1 MLWFV
6 YALLA
11 AITGGF
17 IGILNRFIL
26 KDHDFISY
34 GFLWNVITSIFFI
47 PLFLMDFVM
56 PTNFYG
62 WEVTSIGIILWT
74 LIGFIGFKS
83 VQLVEVS
90 TGDSLSQIQVLF
102 LLFFSSI
109 FLSESLTV
117 NKIVGTFLIF
127 FGLITLTYKK
137 KFFGKITDRGIQL
150 TIIASLLIALASI
163 IDKVV
168 LEYWSVPGYSF
179 VAFLFPGLIM
189 GVTSLKR
196 FDRLIKMVKVRGLSL
211 VVSAIL
217 AAVNAYFLFGAYK
230 LTEVSNAYPITRLS
244 TIVAVLGGIIL
255 LKERESIL
263 QKLVG
268 AIIMIIGTILISG
281 YL

>member
-137 KFFGKITDRGIQL
+137 SF
-150 TIIASLLIALASI
+150 
-163 IDKVV
+163 
-168 LEYWSVPGYSF
+168 LE
-179 VAFLFPGLIM
+179 
-189 GVTSLKR
+189 K
-196 FDRLIKMVKVRGLSL
+196 
-211 VVSAIL
+211 
-217 AAVNAYFLFGAYK
+217 
-230 LTEVSNAYPITRLS
+230 
-244 TIVAVLGGIIL
+244 
-255 LKERESIL
+255 
-263 QKLVG
+263 
-268 AIIMIIGTILISG
+268 
-281 YL
+281 